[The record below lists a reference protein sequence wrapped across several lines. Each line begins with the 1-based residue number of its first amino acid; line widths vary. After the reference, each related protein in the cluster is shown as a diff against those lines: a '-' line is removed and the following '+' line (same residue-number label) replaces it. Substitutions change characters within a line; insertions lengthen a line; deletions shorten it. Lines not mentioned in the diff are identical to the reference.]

1 MKHTIRFM
9 YLFFTPGRTWPAPPP
24 FSASSFGLLEFSW
37 SGRKF
42 TSANERSKPVVLW
55 SEPSD
60 IAADTGENPPHHFSL
75 LAPAFQQPLSQSLSP
90 IEAAVSESSI
100 KDSGASGVGQ
110 TSAEL
115 RGFPGLLI
123 AEGRLAPASRS
134 LPELSID
141 RPTLTER

>member
-24 FSASSFGLLEFSW
+24 FSASSFGLLEFS
-37 SGRKF
+37 
-42 TSANERSKPVVLW
+42 NERSKPVVLW

-110 TSAEL
+110 TSTEL

-141 RPTLTER
+141 CPTLTER